1 VKFSRSQATINFLN
15 YIESIR
21 FLKLQSV
28 LQSSQVHN
36 LHTDTGTSPQ
46 RQTTISFT
54 IFSGPQSPHRHRHIS
69 TETQAHLF
77 CQQHRHIIACPAQR
91 LRRTALRS
99 FRANELLCS
108 GEVAQRRRR
117 ARQGRAER
125 ESGQRERRWH
135 RRAGAATPRAR
146 CVVGPMFR
154 GLERDACWT
163 VRHCRA
169 RFFSGPPE
177 RLVSGPW
184 FQARCWRCSYNEMRY
199 ITTTGSQLPPSTKST
214 HIADL
219 SVYFNDE
226 IQDSSLCTIIQ
237 D

>member
-108 GEVAQRRRR
+108 GEVAQMRWHDAAGDGERGRGGRSGSRASGNGDGTGGQERRRH
-117 ARQGRAER
+117 GRDVWWVPCFGAWN
-125 ESGQRERRWH
+125 GTP
-135 RRAGAATPRAR
+135 AGP
-146 CVVGPMFR
+146 CVIAGPDFFRVHLKGWFR
-154 GLERDACWT
+154 GLGFRPVAGDALTTKC
-163 VRHCRA
+163 A
-169 RFFSGPPE
+169 ILLL
-177 RLVSGPW
+177 LVASCH
-184 FQARCWRCSYNEMRY
+184 QARNPR
-199 ITTTGSQLPPSTKST
+199 I
-214 HIADL
+214 
-219 SVYFNDE
+219 
-226 IQDSSLCTIIQ
+226 
-237 D
+237 